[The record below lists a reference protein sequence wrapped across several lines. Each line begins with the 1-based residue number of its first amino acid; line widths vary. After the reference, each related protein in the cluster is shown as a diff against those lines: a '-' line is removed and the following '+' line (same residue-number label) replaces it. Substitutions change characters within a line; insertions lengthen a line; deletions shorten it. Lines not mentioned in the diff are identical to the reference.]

1 MVLAARHGGPWRASN
16 FDRIWRRF
24 KEQQGFACRFHD
36 LRQRCRRESSVLSV
50 LPPQP
55 PVSPYGEATTQPV

>member
-36 LRQRCRRESSVLSV
+36 PGLE
-50 LPPQP
+50 PK
-55 PVSPYGEATTQPV
+55 